1 MKQLKA
7 RRKLAPPSQLLVLQ
21 AILTQLPPSR
31 VQLPSRARLA
41 HPVPLAAQHP
51 SRVHLVLERLV
62 LERLA
67 PAAPAPETTPMHPA
81 RACLVP
87 AVARV
92 AVGQRVPLAAAH
104 RAANVPRVLQA
115 HRADVLVVL
124 VRLVV
129 AHLLVAVRVRTR
141 E

>member
-31 VQLPSRARLA
+31 VQLPSRVHLA

-51 SRVHLVLERLV
+51 SRARLVLERLV
-62 LERLA
+62 
-67 PAAPAPETTPMHPA
+67 PAVRAPETTPMHPA

-92 AVGQRVPLAAAH
+92 AAGERVPLAAAH

-129 AHLLVAVRVRTR
+129 AHLLVAVRVQTR

>member
-51 SRVHLVLERLV
+51 SRVHLVLERL
-62 LERLA
+62 A

-81 RACLVP
+81 RACPVP
-87 AVARV
+87 VAARV
-92 AVGQRVPLAAAH
+92 AVGERVPLAAAH

-129 AHLLVAVRVRTR
+129 AHLLVAVRVQTR

>member
-1 MKQLKA
+1 MKQLKV

-31 VQLPSRARLA
+31 VQLPSRVRLA
-41 HPVPLAAQHP
+41 HPVPLAAQHL
-51 SRVHLVLERLV
+51 SRVHLVLERL
-62 LERLA
+62 A
-67 PAAPAPETTPMHPA
+67 PVAPAPETTPMHPA

-87 AVARV
+87 AVARA
-92 AVGQRVPLAAAH
+92 AVGERVPLA
-104 RAANVPRVLQA
+104 AANVPRVLQA

-129 AHLLVAVRVRTR
+129 AHLLVAVRVQTR

>member
-1 MKQLKA
+1 MRNLLSLQLA
-7 RRKLAPPSQLLVLQ
+7 LRSPELLAPRVPAALQ
-21 AILTQLPPSR
+21 PSR
-31 VQLPSRARLA
+31 VRLVPE
-41 HPVPLAAQHP
+41 HPVPAA
-51 SRVHLVLERLV
+51 L
-62 LERLA
+62 
-67 PAAPAPETTPMHPA
+67 APETTPTHPA

-92 AVGQRVPLAAAH
+92 AVGERVPLAAAH

>member
-1 MKQLKA
+1 MKQLKV

-31 VQLPSRARLA
+31 VQLPSRVRLA
-41 HPVPLAAQHP
+41 HPVPLAAQHL
-51 SRVHLVLERLV
+51 SRVHLVLERL
-62 LERLA
+62 A
-67 PAAPAPETTPMHPA
+67 PVAPAPETTPMHPA

-87 AVARV
+87 AVARA
-92 AVGQRVPLAAAH
+92 AVGERVPLAAAH
-104 RAANVPRVLQA
+104 RASVRHVPVVLRE
-115 HRADVLVVL
+115 RARVVL

-129 AHLLVAVRVRTR
+129 AHLLVAVRVQTR

>member
-1 MKQLKA
+1 MKQLKV

-21 AILTQLPPSR
+21 AILTQLLPSR
-31 VQLPSRARLA
+31 VQLPSRVHLA
-41 HPVPLAAQHP
+41 HPVPQAAQHL
-51 SRVHLVLERLV
+51 SRVHLVPEHLV
-62 LERLA
+62 
-67 PAAPAPETTPMHPA
+67 PAVRAPETTPMHPA

-92 AVGQRVPLAAAH
+92 AVGERVPLAA
-104 RAANVPRVLQA
+104 A

-129 AHLLVAVRVRTR
+129 AHLLVAVRVQTR

>member
-1 MKQLKA
+1 M
-7 RRKLAPPSQLLVLQ
+7 LALQ
-21 AILTQLPPSR
+21 VILTPLPPSR

-51 SRVHLVLERLV
+51 SRVHLVR
-62 LERLA
+62 ERLA
-67 PAAPAPETTPMHPA
+67 PVALAPETTPMHPA

-92 AVGQRVPLAAAH
+92 AVGERVPLAAAH

-115 HRADVLVVL
+115 HRAGVPVAL
-124 VRLVV
+124 VRSEV
-129 AHLLVAVRVRTR
+129 AHQQVAVRVRTR

>member
-1 MKQLKA
+1 MKQLKV
-7 RRKLAPPSQLLVLQ
+7 RRKLAPLSQLLVLQ

-31 VQLPSRARLA
+31 VQLPSRARLV
-41 HPVPLAAQHP
+41 HPVPQAAQHL
-51 SRVHLVLERLV
+51 SRVRLAP
-62 LERLA
+62 ERLA
-67 PAAPAPETTPMHPA
+67 PVAPAPETTPMHPA

-87 AVARV
+87 AVARE
-92 AVGQRVPLAAAH
+92 AVGERVPLAAAH

-129 AHLLVAVRVRTR
+129 AHLLVAVRVQTR

>member
-1 MKQLKA
+1 MKQLKV
-7 RRKLAPPSQLLVLQ
+7 RRKLALPSQLLVLQ

-41 HPVPLAAQHP
+41 HPVPLAAQLP
-51 SRVHLVLERLV
+51 SRVHLVR
-62 LERLA
+62 ERLA
-67 PAAPAPETTPMHPA
+67 PVAPAPETTPMHPA

-92 AVGQRVPLAAAH
+92 AAGERVPLAAAH
-104 RAANVPRVLQA
+104 RASVRHVPVVLRE
-115 HRADVLVVL
+115 RARVVL

-129 AHLLVAVRVRTR
+129 AHLLVAVRVQTR

>member
-1 MKQLKA
+1 MKQLKV
-7 RRKLAPPSQLLVLQ
+7 RRKLAPPSQLFVLQ

-31 VQLPSRARLA
+31 VQLPSRVHLA
-41 HPVPLAAQHP
+41 HPVPQAAQHL
-51 SRVHLVLERLV
+51 SRVHLVPEHLV
-62 LERLA
+62 
-67 PAAPAPETTPMHPA
+67 PAVRAPETTPMHPA

-92 AVGQRVPLAAAH
+92 AVGERVQLAAAH

>member
-51 SRVHLVLERLV
+51 SRVHLVLERL
-62 LERLA
+62 A

-81 RACLVP
+81 RACPVP
-87 AVARV
+87 VAARV
-92 AVGQRVPLAAAH
+92 VAGERVPLAAAH
-104 RAANVPRVLQA
+104 RASVRHVP
-115 HRADVLVVL
+115 VVL
-124 VRLVV
+124 RERARVGLVRSAV
-129 AHLLVAVRVRTR
+129 AHLPVAARVQTR

>member
-7 RRKLAPPSQLLVLQ
+7 RRKLAPPSRVLALQ
-21 AILTQLPPSR
+21 VILTPLPPSR
-31 VQLPSRARLA
+31 VQLPSRVHLA

-51 SRVHLVLERLV
+51 SRARLVLERLV
-62 LERLA
+62 
-67 PAAPAPETTPMHPA
+67 PAVRAPETTPMHPA

-92 AVGQRVPLAAAH
+92 AVGERVPLAAAH

-115 HRADVLVVL
+115 HRADVLELL
-124 VRLVV
+124 VRLVA
-129 AHLLVAVRVRTR
+129 AHLLVAVRVQTR

>member
-1 MKQLKA
+1 MKQLKV
-7 RRKLAPPSQLLVLQ
+7 RRKLAPLSQLLVLQ

-31 VQLPSRARLA
+31 V
-41 HPVPLAAQHP
+41 H
-51 SRVHLVLERLV
+51 LV

-67 PAAPAPETTPMHPA
+67 PVAPAPETTPMHPA

-87 AVARV
+87 AVARE
-92 AVGQRVPLAAAH
+92 AVGERVPLAAAH

-129 AHLLVAVRVRTR
+129 AHLLVAVRVQTR

>member
-7 RRKLAPPSQLLVLQ
+7 RRKLALPSQLLVLQ

-31 VQLPSRARLA
+31 VQLPNRVHLA

-51 SRVHLVLERLV
+51 SRVHLVLERLAPV
-62 LERLA
+62 ALA
-67 PAAPAPETTPMHPA
+67 PVALAPETTPMHPA

-92 AVGQRVPLAAAH
+92 AVGERVPLAAAH

-129 AHLLVAVRVRTR
+129 AHLLVAVRVQTR

>member
-7 RRKLAPPSQLLVLQ
+7 RRKLALPSQLLVLQ
-21 AILTQLPPSR
+21 AIRTQLPPSR
-31 VQLPSRARLA
+31 VQLPNRVHLA
-41 HPVPLAAQHP
+41 HPVPQAAQHL
-51 SRVHLVLERLV
+51 SRARLVPEHLV
-62 LERLA
+62 
-67 PAAPAPETTPMHPA
+67 PAVRAPETTPMHPA

-92 AVGQRVPLAAAH
+92 AVGERVPLAAAH

>member
-31 VQLPSRARLA
+31 VQLPSRVHLA

-51 SRVHLVLERLV
+51 NRARLV

-67 PAAPAPETTPMHPA
+67 PVVPAPETTPMHPA

-92 AVGQRVPLAAAH
+92 VAGEHVPLAAAL
-104 RAANVPRVLQA
+104 RVANVPRVLQA
-115 HRADVLVVL
+115 HRAGVPVVL
-124 VRLVV
+124 VRSEAARLR
-129 AHLLVAVRVRTR
+129 AAVRVRTR

>member
-31 VQLPSRARLA
+31 VQLPSRVHLA
-41 HPVPLAAQHP
+41 HPVPLAAQHL
-51 SRVHLVLERLV
+51 SRARLVPEHLV
-62 LERLA
+62 

-92 AVGQRVPLAAAH
+92 AVGERVPLAAAH

-129 AHLLVAVRVRTR
+129 AHLLVAVRVQTR

>member
-1 MKQLKA
+1 MKQLKV

-21 AILTQLPPSR
+21 AILTQLLPSR
-31 VQLPSRARLA
+31 VQLPSRARLV
-41 HPVPLAAQHP
+41 HPVPQAAQHL
-51 SRVHLVLERLV
+51 SRARLVPEHLV
-62 LERLA
+62 
-67 PAAPAPETTPMHPA
+67 PAVRAPETTPMHPA

-92 AVGQRVPLAAAH
+92 AVGERVPLAAAH

-129 AHLLVAVRVRTR
+129 AHLLVAVRVQTR

>member
-1 MKQLKA
+1 MKQLKV
-7 RRKLAPPSQLLVLQ
+7 RRKLAPLSQLLVLQ

-31 VQLPSRARLA
+31 VQLPSRVHLA
-41 HPVPLAAQHP
+41 HPVPQAAQHL
-51 SRVHLVLERLV
+51 SRVRLVPEHLV
-62 LERLA
+62 
-67 PAAPAPETTPMHPA
+67 PAVRAPETTPMHPA

-87 AVARV
+87 AVARE
-92 AVGQRVPLAAAH
+92 AVGERVPLAAAH

-129 AHLLVAVRVRTR
+129 AHLLVAVRVQTR

>member
-31 VQLPSRARLA
+31 VQLPSRVHLA

-51 SRVHLVLERLV
+51 SRVHLVLERL
-62 LERLA
+62 A
-67 PAAPAPETTPMHPA
+67 PVVRAPVVRAPETTPMHPA

-92 AVGQRVPLAAAH
+92 AVGERVPLAAAH

-129 AHLLVAVRVRTR
+129 AHLQAAVRVQTR

>member
-1 MKQLKA
+1 M
-7 RRKLAPPSQLLVLQ
+7 
-21 AILTQLPPSR
+21 
-31 VQLPSRARLA
+31 
-41 HPVPLAAQHP
+41 HPVPQAAQHL
-51 SRVHLVLERLV
+51 SRVRLAP
-62 LERLA
+62 ERLA
-67 PAAPAPETTPMHPA
+67 PVALAPETTPMHPA

-92 AVGQRVPLAAAH
+92 AVGERVPLAAAH

-115 HRADVLVVL
+115 HRADVLEVL
-124 VRLVV
+124 VRPVV

>member
-1 MKQLKA
+1 MKQLKV

-21 AILTQLPPSR
+21 AILTQLLPSR

-51 SRVHLVLERLV
+51 SRVHLVLERL
-62 LERLA
+62 A

-81 RACLVP
+81 RACPVP
-87 AVARV
+87 VAARV
-92 AVGQRVPLAAAH
+92 VAGERVPLAAAH
-104 RAANVPRVLQA
+104 RASVRHVPVVLRE
-115 HRADVLVVL
+115 RARVVL

-129 AHLLVAVRVRTR
+129 AHLLVAVRVQTR

>member
-1 MKQLKA
+1 M
-7 RRKLAPPSQLLVLQ
+7 LALQ
-21 AILTQLPPSR
+21 VILTPLPPSR
-31 VQLPSRARLA
+31 VQLPSRARLV
-41 HPVPLAAQHP
+41 HPVPLAAQHL
-51 SRVHLVLERLV
+51 SRVRLAP
-62 LERLA
+62 ERLA
-67 PAAPAPETTPMHPA
+67 PVALAPETTPMHPA

-92 AVGQRVPLAAAH
+92 AVGERVPLAAAH

-115 HRADVLVVL
+115 HRVDVLEVL

-129 AHLLVAVRVRTR
+129 AHLLVAVRVQTR

>member
-1 MKQLKA
+1 MKQLKV

-31 VQLPSRARLA
+31 VQLPSRVHLA

-51 SRVHLVLERLV
+51 SRVHLVR
-62 LERLA
+62 ERLA
-67 PAAPAPETTPMHPA
+67 PVAPAPETTPMHPA

-87 AVARV
+87 AVARA
-92 AVGQRVPLAAAH
+92 AVGERVPLAAAH

-115 HRADVLVVL
+115 HRVDVLVVL

-129 AHLLVAVRVRTR
+129 AHLLVAVRVQTR

>member
-1 MKQLKA
+1 MA
-7 RRKLAPPSQLLVLQ
+7 R
-21 AILTQLPPSR
+21 
-31 VQLPSRARLA
+31 
-41 HPVPLAAQHP
+41 
-51 SRVHLVLERLV
+51 
-62 LERLA
+62 
-67 PAAPAPETTPMHPA
+67 APETTPMHPA

-92 AVGQRVPLAAAH
+92 AVGERVPLAAAH

-129 AHLLVAVRVRTR
+129 AHLLAAVRVRTR